1 MLLVGSK
8 IFFIRLKGG
17 GIKRKEIAVQQF
29 RDAEQHLGVDAVAFE
44 DAIAGHAAGAELPAQ
59 PSHTDALAVHLL
71 TYGQSYVDVL
81 CHYGTT
87 FCFIDNQCAK
97 IALIE

>member
-8 IFFIRLKGG
+8 IFFIQLKGG
-17 GIKRKEIAVQQF
+17 GIKRKEITTQQF
-29 RDAEQHLGVDAVAFE
+29 RDAEQHLSVDTVAFE

-71 TYGQSYVDVL
+71 TYGQPYVDIL

-87 FCFIDNQCAK
+87 FCLIDNQCAK
-97 IALIE
+97 IALIK